1 MRHKCQFRGGLA
13 ARLAQMSDA
22 ATEQRLRAA
31 GEDFTRAHENAAE
44 VMVEARSAGFT
55 AEAIVL
61 LSVRDPEEWYRSYA
75 I

>member
-1 MRHKCQFRGGLA
+1 
-13 ARLAQMSDA
+13 MSDA

-61 LSVRDPEEWYRSYA
+61 LSGLSRETVAAFLRSA
-75 I
+75 GEG